1 MAARAVAAA
10 LFGGSLL
17 RRRRQRQQQREHRGG
32 HRARAA
38 SPERRCRPRCRPR
51 SSRCATSRGR
61 PVSLGEHRGGVAVVA
76 FLDSSCTA
84 CVLIAQQVRGALD
97 ELEHPPPL
105 LLVSVDPSR
114 DSRARVEAFLRRV
127 SLGGR
132 ASYLVGP
139 RAALER
145 VWRKY
150 RVATPGRGG
159 DYERALP
166 VLLIDAH
173 GRERVEYQ
181 QEQLTPD
188 ALAHDIRALQAG

>member
-1 MAARAVAAA
+1 VAAA
-10 LFGGSLL
+10 LLAASLLAGCGGGSGSASTAAGAGASSFAGAALPTAVPAPQFTL
-17 RRRRQRQQQREHRGG
+17 RDV
-32 HRARAA
+32 
-38 SPERRCRPRCRPR
+38 
-51 SSRCATSRGR
+51 RGR
-61 PVSLGEHRGGVAVVA
+61 PVSLGEHRGGVTVVA

-105 LLVSVDPSR
+105 LLVSVDPAR

-127 SLGGR
+127 SLAGR

-145 VWRKY
+145 VWRQY

-159 DYERALP
+159 DYESALT